1 MDGEIIAENW
11 LHFFFL
17 TDISLPSGN
26 KNTYCVEN
34 WSLRRTWRHHF
45 RDRCCIRGFP
55 SGSVVKKKK
64 KKKHL
69 PMQETQVRSLDQE
82 DSLEEGMATHSS
94 IFAWRIRGQRSLAGC
109 SPGGSCRHDDYTTR
123 SVLYWG
129 TWGLPV
135 ILCVGQ
141 ALAPVPGTQE
151 AMLEVRR
158 PTFLLKHPV
167 ILAFHKI
174 QWMFLTIKAKIS
186 LEVNTSTPSFH
197 SERMK
202 PIAIPQMGG
211 AEKASW

>member
-1 MDGEIIAENW
+1 
-11 LHFFFL
+11 
-17 TDISLPSGN
+17 
-26 KNTYCVEN
+26 
-34 WSLRRTWRHHF
+34 
-45 RDRCCIRGFP
+45 
-55 SGSVVKKKK
+55 
-64 KKKHL
+64 
-69 PMQETQVRSLDQE
+69 MQKTQVRSLDKE

-94 IFAWRIRGQRSLAGC
+94 VFAWRIPWTEE
-109 SPGGSCRHDDYTTR
+109 PGGLQSQGSQRRHDGYTTR

-129 TWGLPV
+129 TRGLPV

-141 ALAPVPGTQE
+141 ALAPVPGTQK
-151 AMLEVRR
+151 AMLEVIR